1 MTAEEFLAYFQDHP
15 ELIQEALK
23 LMREIQT
30 KKDSAVA

>member
-1 MTAEEFLAYFQDHP
+1 MMAEEFLAYFQDHP